1 MHVCIYM
8 CVCGCVGVW
17 VCVCFS
23 PVFDFRR
30 VSDFDVD
37 VVVQVA
43 EGDQGSYSIHS
54 HLVEAEMVGAI

>member
-1 MHVCIYM
+1 MYICVCV
-8 CVCGCVGVW
+8 CVCGCVGGCVW
-17 VCVCFS
+17 VGGYFS

-54 HLVEAEMVGAI
+54 HLVEAEM